1 MSLLRLTA
9 EEAARIGKETLVFG
23 HNLADHP
30 LLSESAMA
38 DLLDAYPYERLIVLT
53 MGDDPTRSQDNE
65 RLEHRGLRGTEM
77 IAALKTGRI
86 WYNLTGVDEVDPRY
100 RQLVTDIYDE
110 LAEHLPEYRGIE
122 THANILVSAPE
133 AMVYY
138 HVDGPPSFLWH
149 ISGRKRVWS
158 YPALDTDLLPT
169 DLLEEVFAGVRQ
181 EYIPYRSEFDAH
193 AKVFDLDPGQVASWP
208 QNAPH
213 RISNLDSV
221 NISLS
226 TDHFTPAAR
235 RRARVYNANRFLH
248 GVTKMPRGMLST
260 REGGPVCAAKVL
272 AYRVGRRFRPD
283 DLTRKAHRAP
293 TRAVDPKAPGS
304 IRAL

>member
-1 MSLLRLTA
+1 MSLLRVTA
-9 EEAARIGKETLVFG
+9 DEAARIGTETLVFG
-23 HNLADHP
+23 HNLVGHP

-38 DLLDAYPYERLIVLT
+38 DLLDSYPYERLIVLT

-77 IAALKTGRI
+77 IEALQTGRI

-100 RQLVTDIYDE
+100 RQLITDIYAE
-110 LAEHLPEYRGIE
+110 LAELLPQYRGIE
-122 THANILVSAPE
+122 THANILVSSPH

-149 ISGRKRVWS
+149 IAGRKRVWS
-158 YPALDTDLLPT
+158 YPALDTELLPT

-181 EYIPYRSEFDAH
+181 EYLPYRSEFDSRAE
-193 AKVFDLDPGQVASWP
+193 VFDLEPGQVASWP

-213 RISNLDSV
+213 RITNLDSV

-226 TDHFTPAAR
+226 TDHFTPTAR

-248 GVTKMPRGMLST
+248 GVAKLPRGLLST
-260 REGGPVCAAKVL
+260 KETGPVSTAKVL
-272 AYRVGRRFRPD
+272 VSGMGRRLRPD
-283 DLTRKAHRAP
+283 DLNRKSHRSP